1 LPGVIAG
8 DTIAA
13 AMLRQLDVRDLGII
27 DALHLE
33 LCAGF
38 TVLTGETGA
47 GKSLLVQSL
56 QLLAGERGDTEAVRG
71 GADRLVVEG
80 RFDEPTAP
88 AARTLLEELGA
99 AVADEL
105 VVRREVSAQGRS
117 RAWVNDAAVTVGAL
131 QRLAPHLLAVHGQHE
146 QRGLA
151 DPATHLALVDVAGDL
166 EGLRARVANAF
177 VRWAQVRSELAE
189 QRRAL
194 AARRDRLDVIEF
206 QVHEIDAARPLA
218 DEEEGLREERALL
231 RHAERIG
238 ELLAGARAA
247 LGGDGGAVALARAA
261 RAVRELLALD
271 LPVREL
277 AESLEQAQV
286 LAEDGEHELERLADR
301 VRFDPPRLE
310 TVEERLALLERLARK
325 YGGSVAAV
333 IAHRDHLVGERRALE
348 GAEDEIARL
357 EEEERALAATYLAV
371 AQELS
376 LRRAEA
382 AKRFAREVA
391 RVLATLGMPKVSFA
405 LRLAPRLAAD
415 GELEVAGERVA
426 AAADGIDIGE
436 LWISSN
442 PGEPARPMVRIASG
456 GELSR
461 IHLAIRTV
469 LRERRREDSLTLL
482 FDEVDAGIGGQ
493 VADEL
498 GALLASLGERD
509 QVLVVTHL
517 PQVAARAGGHFVVR
531 KQAAGGRTVTR
542 VETVAGD
549 GRVDELVRMLGGA
562 GTAAARAHA
571 RELLR
576 RA

>member
-1 LPGVIAG
+1 
-8 DTIAA
+8 
-13 AMLRQLDVRDLGII
+13 MLRQLDVRDLGII
-27 DALHLE
+27 DELHLE
-33 LCAGF
+33 LPAGF

-71 GADRLVVEG
+71 GAERLVVEG
-80 RFDEPTAP
+80 RFDEPTAA
-88 AARTLLEELGA
+88 AARALLAELG
-99 AVADEL
+99 VGSADEL

-117 RAWVNDAAVTVGAL
+117 RAWVNDTAVTVGAL

-151 DPATHLALVDVAGDL
+151 DPATHLALVDAAGEL
-166 EGLRARVANAF
+166 EGVRARVGEAF
-177 VRWAQVRSELAE
+177 ERWSTVRSALAE

-218 DEEEGLREERALL
+218 GEEEGLREERAML

-247 LGGDGGAVALARAA
+247 LGGEGGSVGLARAA
-261 RAVRELLALD
+261 RAVRELLTLD

-286 LAEDGEHELERLADR
+286 LAEDGERELGRLADR
-301 VRFDPPRLE
+301 LRFDPPRLDA
-310 TVEERLALLERLARK
+310 VEDRLALLERLARK
-325 YGGSVAAV
+325 YGGSLPAV
-333 IAHRDHLVGERRALE
+333 LEHRDRLIAERCALAT
-348 GAEDEIARL
+348 AEDEIARL
-357 EEEERALAATYLAV
+357 EEEERTLAGAYLAA

-376 LRRAEA
+376 ARRSDA
-382 AKRFAREVA
+382 AKRFTREVT
-391 RVLATLGMPKVSFA
+391 RVLAALGMPRVSFA
-405 LRLAPRLAAD
+405 LRLARRLAAG
-415 GELEVAGERVA
+415 GELEIAGERIA
-426 AAADGIDIGE
+426 AAADGIDAGE
-436 LWISSN
+436 LWISTN

-469 LRERRREDSLTLL
+469 LRERRREDSLALL

-517 PQVAARAGGHFVVR
+517 PQVASRASGHFVVR
-531 KQAAGGRTVTR
+531 KQATGGRTVTR
-542 VETVAGD
+542 VHPVAGD
-549 GRVDELVRMLGGA
+549 SRVDEVVRMLGGA
-562 GTAAARAHA
+562 GTPAARAHA